1 MHFDFY
7 ILNYTVESQEQIQT
21 KFYYNFYL
29 ANITMPM
36 GTVLYRKYRPVN
48 FEEVVGQEHVVKT
61 IQNAIRRGKIAH
73 AYLFSGPRGTGK
85 TTIAR
90 ILAKTINCK
99 EPVDG
104 KPCNKCSVCVD
115 MNEGRFLDLIEID
128 AATHTQVDKIRELIE
143 KINFAPSS
151 GKYKVYIIDE
161 VHMLSKGAFNA
172 LLKTLEEPP
181 QHAVFILATTEAHKI
196 PATIISRCQ
205 KFDFRR
211 LKIDEIKKCLAE
223 ITKKEGIEVEEKV
236 FDFIATNSS
245 GGLRDSQSLLG
256 QILSL
261 GDAKITMKEVQE
273 ILAVVDIAKAVG
285 LVDLISEKKY
295 SEAILYVNKINDDG
309 YDSEQFAK
317 SIVEYARKLILIKV
331 SPEMKKKFSSEMTE
345 EQIAGLEEISKKIS
359 VPKLVGVIRAFMKA
373 KDEIR
378 SAILPQLP
386 IELAVCE
393 IDVAEDEDGVKSSAG
408 NSGGRADAIVAKK
421 EKKIPAEQKK
431 GAVGLSIEKLQNMV
445 KGSMGFTK
453 SPESSAKIEAE
464 REKLPEETSKQAEV
478 AGDNKIDLEAV
489 KNEWCEILE
498 EVKLHNHSL
507 TAFLKTCQPVS
518 VENNTII
525 ISCQYSFH
533 KDKLQKVSSKSI
545 IEMVAGQILKA
556 NIFMKFIS
564 REDAENMGYKIEEM
578 RVAKESSNDL
588 VNSALEM
595 FGGEVVG

>member
-1 MHFDFY
+1 M
-7 ILNYTVESQEQIQT
+7 S
-21 KFYYNFYL
+21 
-29 ANITMPM
+29 
-36 GTVLYRKYRPVN
+36 TVLYRKYRPTN
-48 FEEVVGQEHVVKT
+48 FDEVVGQEHVVKT
-61 IQNAIRRGKIAH
+61 IKNAIKRGKVAH

-85 TTIAR
+85 TTVAR

-99 EPVDG
+99 DPIDG
-104 KPCNKCSVCVD
+104 KPCNKCSVCLD
-115 MNEGRFLDLIEID
+115 MNQNRFLDLIEID

-143 KINFAPSS
+143 KINFAPTS

-223 ITKKEGIEVEEKV
+223 IAGKEGVKIESGV
-236 FDFIATNSS
+236 FDFIATNSN

-261 GDAKITMKEVQE
+261 GESEITMKEVQE
-273 ILAVVDIAKAVG
+273 ILAVVDISKAIG
-285 LVDLISEKKY
+285 LVELIAEKKY
-295 SEAILYVNKINDDG
+295 PEAILYVNKINDDG

-317 SIVEYARKLILIKV
+317 SVVEYARKLIMIKV
-331 SPEMKKKFSSEMTE
+331 SPDMKNKFLSELTE
-345 EQIAGLEEISKKIS
+345 EQIAGLEDISKKVS
-359 VPKLVGVIRAFMKA
+359 LPKLVRIIRAFMKA
-373 KDEIR
+373 REEIR

-386 IELAVCE
+386 LELAICE
-393 IDVAEDEDGVKSSAG
+393 LDIAEDQEMMKGPVVNYNEKVEASS
-408 NSGGRADAIVAKK
+408 IK
-421 EKKIPAEQKK
+421 EERKIPAEPKK
-431 GAVGLSIEKLQNMV
+431 GGVVQSIEKFQNMV
-445 KGSMGFTK
+445 KESIGFSKNEDIPRIEEK
-453 SPESSAKIEAE
+453 S
-464 REKLPEETSKQAEV
+464 EKVSEEQQTQTEV
-478 AGDNKIDLEAV
+478 AGENKIDLETV
-489 KNEWCEILE
+489 KSEWFDILE

-533 KDKLQKVSSKSI
+533 KDKLQKVSSRTI
-545 IEMVAGQILKA
+545 IEKVAADIFKA
-556 NIFMKFIS
+556 NVFTKFIS
-564 REDAENMGYKIEEM
+564 KEDAESMGYRVEE
-578 RVAKESSNDL
+578 VKAPKENSDL

>member
-1 MHFDFY
+1 M
-7 ILNYTVESQEQIQT
+7 S
-21 KFYYNFYL
+21 
-29 ANITMPM
+29 
-36 GTVLYRKYRPVN
+36 TVLYRKYRPTN
-48 FEEVVGQEHVVKT
+48 FDEVVGQEHVVKT
-61 IQNAIRRGKIAH
+61 IQSAIKRGKVAH

-85 TTIAR
+85 TTVAR

-99 EPVDG
+99 DPVDG
-104 KPCNKCSVCVD
+104 KPCNKCSVCID
-115 MNEGRFLDLIEID
+115 MNQNRFLDLIEID
-128 AATHTQVDKIRELIE
+128 AATHTQVDKIRDLIE
-143 KINFAPSS
+143 KINFAPTS

-181 QHAVFILATTEAHKI
+181 QHAVFILATTEAHKV

-211 LKIDEIKKCLAE
+211 LKIGEIKKCLAE
-223 ITKKEGIEVEEKV
+223 IAEKEGVKVEEKV
-236 FDFIATNSS
+236 FDFIATNSN

-261 GDAKITMKEVQE
+261 GDGEVTMKEVQE
-273 ILAVVDIAKAVG
+273 ILAVVDIAKAIG
-285 LVDLISEKKY
+285 LVDLIAEKKY

-317 SIVEYARKLILIKV
+317 SVVEYARKLILIKV
-331 SPEMKKKFSSEMTE
+331 SPEMKNKFSSELTE
-345 EQIAGLEEISKKIS
+345 EQITELEGISKKVT
-359 VPKLVGVIRAFMKA
+359 VPKLVRIIRAFIGA
-373 KDEIR
+373 KEEIR

-386 IELAVCE
+386 LELAICE
-393 IDVAEDEDGVKSSAG
+393 INVAEEEDPAKSEIAG
-408 NSGGRADAIVAKK
+408 HVGKRAETGAAEK
-421 EKKIPAEQKK
+421 EKTEPKRSGVAQ
-431 GAVGLSIEKLQNMV
+431 SIEKLQNMV
-445 KGSMGFTK
+445 KESMGFPK
-453 SPESSAKIEAE
+453 SSDIVPNVEAE
-464 REKLPEETSKQAEV
+464 PEKTAEEPSEQVEV
-478 AGDNKIDLEAV
+478 AGNNTFDLEAV
-489 KNEWCEILE
+489 KSEWCEILE

-545 IEMVAGQILKA
+545 VEKVASEILKA
-556 NIFMKFIS
+556 NVFLKFIS
-564 REDAENMGYKIEEM
+564 KEDAQNMGYRIEEA
-578 RVAKESSNDL
+578 RAPKESSDL

>member
-1 MHFDFY
+1 M
-7 ILNYTVESQEQIQT
+7 S
-21 KFYYNFYL
+21 
-29 ANITMPM
+29 
-36 GTVLYRKYRPVN
+36 TVLYRKYRPTN
-48 FEEVVGQEHVVKT
+48 FDEVVGQEHVVKT
-61 IQNAIRRGKIAH
+61 IQNAIKRGKIAH

-85 TTIAR
+85 TTVAR

-99 EPVDG
+99 DPVDG

-115 MNEGRFLDLIEID
+115 MNQNRFLDLIEID
-128 AATHTQVDKIRELIE
+128 AATHTQVDKIRDLIE
-143 KINFAPSS
+143 KINFAPTS

-181 QHAVFILATTEAHKI
+181 QHAVFILATTEAHKV

-211 LKIDEIKKCLAE
+211 LKIGEIKKCLAE
-223 ITKKEGIEVEEKV
+223 IAEKEGVKVEGKV
-236 FDFIATNSS
+236 FDFIATNSN

-261 GDAKITMKEVQE
+261 GDSEVTMKEVQE
-273 ILAVVDIAKAVG
+273 ILAVVDIAKAIG
-285 LVDLISEKKY
+285 LVDLIAEKKY

-317 SIVEYARKLILIKV
+317 SVVEYARKLILIKV
-331 SPEMKKKFSSEMTE
+331 SPGMKNKFSSELTE
-345 EQIAGLEEISKKIS
+345 EQVAELEGISKKVTVS
-359 VPKLVGVIRAFMKA
+359 KLVRIIRAFIGA
-373 KDEIR
+373 KEEIR

-386 IELAVCE
+386 LELAICE
-393 IDVAEDEDGVKSSAG
+393 INVAEEEDPAKSVIAGRVEKKAEASA
-408 NSGGRADAIVAKK
+408 AEK
-421 EKKIPAEQKK
+421 EKTEPKRSGVVQ
-431 GAVGLSIEKLQNMV
+431 SIEKLQNMV
-445 KGSMGFTK
+445 KESIGFPK
-453 SPESSAKIEAE
+453 SSDIVPSVEAE
-464 REKLPEETSKQAEV
+464 PEKTAEEPPERVEV
-478 AGDNKIDLEAV
+478 AGNNTFDLEAV
-489 KNEWCEILE
+489 KSEWCEILE

-545 IEMVAGQILKA
+545 VEKVASEILKA
-556 NIFMKFIS
+556 NVFLKFIS
-564 REDAENMGYKIEEM
+564 KDDAQNMGYRIEEA
-578 RVAKESSNDL
+578 RAPKESSDL